1 MIITANNPNR
11 KSWLKVANVSDF
23 PIQNI
28 PFGVFITRDDII
40 TIGSRIGNFAIDLG
54 ALHQLGYFKG
64 IPLTDDIFLQDN
76 LNDFIADG
84 RKTWRL
90 VRNRIAEVFDVTN
103 GELRDNAN
111 HKILF

>member
-1 MIITANNPNR
+1 MQLSTIFDANFINNLSMKITANNPKR
-11 KSWLKVANVSDF
+11 KSWLKVSEASDF

-28 PFGVFITRDDII
+28 PFGVFITKDDII
-40 TIGSRIGNFAIDLG
+40 TIGSRIGDFAIDLG
-54 ALHQLGYFKG
+54 ALHQLGYFNG

-90 VRNRIAEVFDVTN
+90 VVIV
-103 GELRDNAN
+103 
-111 HKILF
+111 